1 MQILRKVPSE
11 IERYGIAIVLVAGAF
26 VIHYTFR
33 SLLGDHLVFLA
44 FLPASLLA
52 ALFGGLAPGLLALA
66 LGFVLGDF
74 FFLPPRFD
82 FVPRGATEFAS
93 LMVYFFSGLLGVA
106 VIERF
111 QLVRE
116 RLAISEEHKRDLQR
130 EVRERQRVEDALRR
144 SEQDLRVV
152 QEELQRHSS
161 DLERRVA
168 ERTASL
174 RESLTALENVL
185 YHVAHDLRAPIRA
198 MHSLTELLLED
209 YGPRFDAQGEDYTRR
224 IQDACSKMDDLTSD
238 LLEYGRLGY
247 QRISVAPVDLAEVLD
262 RIMLELK
269 EEIKNRRAQIRLNKP
284 LAQVVGDVVI
294 LERIFMNLLCNALK
308 FVAPESFPRVEIW
321 TETRGEAVR
330 VNLRDQG
337 IGIAREYQEK
347 IFGVFERLHD
357 GENYPGTGIGLAI
370 VKRGIERM
378 GGSVGVESEVGKG
391 SRFWFELRPA

>member
-1 MQILRKVPSE
+1 MQMLRKVPSE
-11 IERYGIAIVLVAGAF
+11 MGRYGIAIAFVAGAF

-33 SLLGDHLVFLA
+33 RLLGDHLVFLA

-74 FFLPPRFD
+74 FFLPPHFD
-82 FVPRGATEFAS
+82 FVPRGPTEFAS

-116 RLAISEEHKRDLQR
+116 RLDLSEAHKRELQR
-130 EVRERQRVEDALRR
+130 EMRERQRVEDALRQ
-144 SEQDLRVV
+144 SEQDLRVA
-152 QEELQRHSS
+152 QEELQLYSS

-174 RESLTALENVL
+174 RESLTALENVH

-209 YGPRFDAQGEDYTRR
+209 YGPRFDAQGEDYARR
-224 IQDACSKMDDLTSD
+224 IHEACSKMDDLTSD

-247 QRISVAPVDLAEVLD
+247 QRISLAPVDLTEVLD
-262 RIMLELK
+262 RIMPELG
-269 EEIKNRRAQIRLNKP
+269 EEIKKRRAEIRLNKP
-284 LAQVVGDVVI
+284 LGQVVGDVVI
-294 LERIFMNLLCNALK
+294 LERVLANLLCNALK
-308 FVAPESFPRVEIW
+308 FVADESSPRVEIW
-321 TETRGEAVR
+321 AEKHGDAVR
-330 VNLRDQG
+330 VNVRDQG
-337 IGIAREYQEK
+337 IGIAPEYQEK

-357 GENYPGTGIGLAI
+357 AEDYPGTGIGLAI

-378 GGSVGVESEVGKG
+378 GGRVGVESEVGKG